1 MFNENYD
8 AERVVRQDEVLHLK
22 NDVNAL
28 RRAENNHQRDERN
41 RLRRD
46 EVNRQ
51 QNVRRAVIRAEENL
65 NPNLERFVRRVEN
78 NHRRNETNRLNRDVV
93 NYLQKERNRFNRDIV
108 NRRQNKRNGARPA
121 RMYSIARSNAIPDCN
136 YLGEMNQ
143 ICQYCCAKKFL
154 DETHFLCCHNGKVAL
169 PPLSPFTQALQDL
182 FTGSYVNRNV
192 NDIFLKHIRN
202 YNACN
207 LRPDKDIPPKFSQL
221 YIYDPLAA
229 VNFRMQQRGNDLCLR
244 GLMFQ
249 LQTIITEQSPFAL
262 AFKNMAKVEDEE
274 IRQAAL
280 DGRSASVVKMSL
292 LEGGDRRRYNLPS
305 HDEVAVVFVGKDGAL
320 PTSREVI
327 IYPRGRPLKIVSS
340 MSANLDPMVYPLFFP
355 RGDAGWHN
363 QLVHNPER
371 ATLVRNHVT
380 LSQFYNYRLSVR
392 NNQNKLRSE
401 QYDALHEH
409 VNNIANDRNIEPGR
423 VAVLPSSY
431 VGSPRAL
438 KENFE
443 DAMAIIKKYG
453 KPDLFI
459 TFTCNSKWREI
470 TENLYPGQT
479 ANDKPDLVTRVFK
492 LKLNNLLNDIF
503 KHGVL
508 DKVVTHVQVI
518 EFHKRGLPHAHI
530 LLHLA
535 NDDKLETAQDI
546 NNLICA
552 EIPDPIANCEL
563 YDIIKACMIH
573 GPCGI
578 LNSNFPCMKDGVCS
592 KNYPKEF
599 SANTVA
605 VHNGYPRYRR
615 RDDGLVINIKG
626 NNVDNRRVVP
636 NYPWL
641 SKKYQAH
648 INVEA
653 CMSVKAVKYLYK
665 YIYKGHDCANVLI
678 NEQVNHNKVNTFLDY
693 RYVSAPEALWRIFEC
708 PISLMSH
715 DIIRLKVYLPEN
727 QIVYFRKV
735 EEQVAL
741 DRAAHRDTHLTVWF
755 KLNSENE
762 GAHRYSYVD
771 IPYHFV
777 LMINIVNGR
786 LDKEVEIRL
795 LLLQAKGAKSWEYLR
810 TVNGI
815 VLETFRE
822 ACVLKGFHSTPVPF
836 ILVEQATLRQIETII
851 NQSGKTLS
859 DYNLP
864 VVDEFID
871 FNLESLNDNVQQS
884 IDEANRMR
892 PLLNVNQLIVSNTVL
907 AALNEQPSV
916 ENQHS
921 RLFFMD
927 GPAGSGKTFTYNY
940 LIAETRSRGVVKSAT
955 AAWTGIA
962 ATLL

>member
-1 MFNENYD
+1 MNHGPPCFKICGQIYH
-8 AERVVRQDEVLHLK
+8 RV
-22 NDVNAL
+22 
-28 RRAENNHQRDERN
+28 
-41 RLRRD
+41 
-46 EVNRQ
+46 
-51 QNVRRAVIRAEENL
+51 
-65 NPNLERFVRRVEN
+65 
-78 NHRRNETNRLNRDVV
+78 
-93 NYLQKERNRFNRDIV
+93 
-108 NRRQNKRNGARPA
+108 G
-121 RMYSIARSNAIPDCN
+121 
-136 YLGEMNQ
+136 
-143 ICQYCCAKKFL
+143 
-154 DETHFLCCHNGKVAL
+154 
-169 PPLSPFTQALQDL
+169 
-182 FTGSYVNRNV
+182 
-192 NDIFLKHIRN
+192 
-202 YNACN
+202 N
-207 LRPDKDIPPKFSQL
+207 LRPDQDIPPKFSQL

-229 VNFRMQQRGNDLCLR
+229 VNFRMQQRGNDFCLR
-244 GLMFQ
+244 DLMFQ

-262 AFKNMAKVEDEE
+262 AFKNMAEVEDEE

-280 DGRSASVVKMSL
+280 EGRSASVVKMFL

-305 HDEVAVVFVGKDGAL
+305 HDEATVVFVGEDGAP
-320 PTSREVI
+320 PTLREVI

-371 ATLVRNHVT
+371 ATLVRNLVT

-392 NNQNKLRSE
+392 QFFCSLFYGKKLFQQYAVDAFVKIEGQRLAFIRNNQNKLRRK

-409 VNNIANDRNIEPGR
+409 VNNIANDRNIRPGR
-423 VAVLPSSY
+423 VVVLPSSY

-459 TFTCNSKWREI
+459 TFTCNPKWREI

-479 ANDKPDLVTRVFK
+479 ANDRPDFVTRVFK

-508 DKVVTHVQVI
+508 GKVVTHVQVI
-518 EFHKRGLPHAHI
+518 EFQKRGLPHAHI
-530 LLHLA
+530 LHHLA

-552 EIPDPIANCEL
+552 EIPDPIVNREL
-563 YDIIKACMIH
+563 YDIIKTCMIH
-573 GPCGI
+573 SPCGI
-578 LNSNFPCMKDGVCS
+578 LNPNSPCMKDGVCS

-626 NNVDNRRVVP
+626 NNVDNCWVVP
-636 NYPWL
+636 YNPWL

-678 NEQVNHNKVNTFLDY
+678 NEQINHDEVNTFLDC
-693 RYVSAPEALWRIFEC
+693 RYVSAPEALWRIFEY
-708 PISLMSH
+708 PISHMSH
-715 DIIRLKVYLPEN
+715 TIIRLKVHLPEN
-727 QIVYFRKV
+727 QIVYFRER

-741 DRAAHRDTHLTVWF
+741 DRAAHRGTHLTAWF

-771 IPYHFV
+771 ILYHFV
-777 LMINIVNGR
+777 FDDKHCKWKVRQRGGNKVIVRMYKVSPTGE
-786 LDKEVEIRL
+786 LFFLRL
-795 LLLQAKGAKSWEYLR
+795 LLLQAKGATSWEGLH

-815 VLETFRE
+815 VLETFCE
-822 ACVLKGFHSTPVPF
+822 ACVLKGLLQDDTEWQNTLSEAVLTQMPKQIRQLFSIILTFCEPDDPLHLWNTHKAFMKEDFIHRQVPF
-836 ILVEQATLRQIETII
+836 ILAEQATLRQIETII

-871 FNLESLNDNVQQS
+871 FNLENLNDNVQQS

-892 PLLNVNQLIVSNTVL
+892 PLLNVNQLIICHT
-907 AALNEQPSV
+907 
-916 ENQHS
+916 
-921 RLFFMD
+921 RLFSI
-927 GPAGSGKTFTYNY
+927 PERTQ
-940 LIAETRSRGVVKSAT
+940 
-955 AAWTGIA
+955 WTHIP
-962 ATLL
+962 